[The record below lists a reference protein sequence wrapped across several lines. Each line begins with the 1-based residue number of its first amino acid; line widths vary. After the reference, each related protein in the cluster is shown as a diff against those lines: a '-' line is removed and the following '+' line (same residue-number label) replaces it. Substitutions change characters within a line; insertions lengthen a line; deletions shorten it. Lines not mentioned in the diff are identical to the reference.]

1 MSASNKYVVF
11 LAGEEE
17 YAIPIEAVLS
27 IEKPAAVTSVPH
39 HPVYVEGM
47 AKVRNELMPLIN
59 VNKVL
64 FPRKHLSGHVHEQ
77 RWIALRAKS
86 MHLGLVVQAVREIL
100 DFTNVDIKQ
109 IGLSGVRK
117 TEYIQGVACIGSRLI
132 TLVDPQKFI
141 SSLDALKELQ
151 DYIYSHQS

>member
-17 YAIPIEAVLS
+17 FAVPIEAVLS

-39 HPVYVEGM
+39 HPEYVEGM
-47 AKVRNELMPLIN
+47 AKVRNELLPLIN

-64 FPRKHLSGHVHEQ
+64 FPRKRLLVPIHEQ
-77 RWIALRAKS
+77 RWIALRTES

-109 IGLSGVRK
+109 IGLSGIRK
-117 TEYIQGVACIGSRLI
+117 TDYIQGVACLGSRLI

-141 SSLDALKELQ
+141 SSLDTLEELQ
-151 DYIYSHQS
+151 EYIYSHQS